1 MRQELKADVIIIGG
15 GVGGTAAALAA
26 AEAGMRVIL
35 TEETDWIGGQ
45 LTAQAVPPD
54 EHRWIERDM
63 GATAAY
69 LSFRNRV
76 RSYYRDNYPLAEQA
90 KNDPLLN
97 PGQGWVSR
105 LCHEPR
111 VALRVLEDMLAPFV
125 NSGRVDIR
133 LGCAPVE
140 ARTEGD
146 RVVSVT
152 VRRIRGD
159 GGLRGSEEYTLKGAY
174 YLDATE
180 LGDLLP
186 LTGTEFVSGA
196 EARGD
201 TNEPHAP
208 EQADPLD
215 MQAITHVAA
224 LDYAE
229 GGTFTIPKPEQYDFW
244 KSYRPFYS
252 PYPMLS
258 WETVNPEDVTKTKRF
273 TLFPNDR
280 GIVSLWDYRR
290 IVEPRQLDKPLY
302 DGPVSLLNW
311 PQNDYFLGPIIGV
324 PERERSERLEAAR
337 QLTLSLVYWLQ
348 TEAPRLDG
356 GTGYPGLRLRG
367 DMLGTS
373 DGLAKSP
380 YIRESRRIRPVYRIT
395 EADVS
400 AECRGRLGIRRYE
413 DSVGVGSYALDVHVT
428 TVSRRGYYIPSLP
441 YEIPLGALLPI
452 RMTNLLPACKNIG
465 TTQVT
470 NSCYRLHPTEWNI
483 GEAAG
488 SLAAYAIRHGVL
500 PRDVRCDAPHLKR
513 FQQQLAGRG
522 VQLHWPEE
530 AEAEAMLGLV

>member
-1 MRQELKADVIIIGG
+1 MRHELEADVIILGG
-15 GVGGTAAALAA
+15 GLGGTAAALAA
-26 AEAGMRVIL
+26 AEAGMRVVM

-54 EHRWIERDM
+54 EHKWIERDI
-63 GATAAY
+63 GATASY
-69 LSFRNRV
+69 LAFRNRV
-76 RSYYRDNYPLAEQA
+76 RAYYRDNYPLTDQA
-90 KNDPLLN
+90 SNDPLLN
-97 PGQGWVSR
+97 PGRGWVSR
-105 LCHEPR
+105 LCHEPK
-111 VALRVLEDMLAPFV
+111 VALRVLEDMLAPYV
-125 NSGRVDIR
+125 NSGRLVILR
-133 LGCAPVE
+133 CFAPAE

-146 RVVSVT
+146 RVSSVT
-152 VRRIRGD
+152 VRRT
-159 GGLRGSEEYTLKGAY
+159 GGAVGWGGREEWTLKGSY

-180 LGDLLP
+180 FGDLLP
-186 LTGTEFVSGA
+186 MTGTEYVSGA
-196 EARGD
+196 EARDD

-224 LDYAE
+224 LDYVE
-229 GGTFTIPKPEQYDFW
+229 GGSFIIPKPEQYDFW
-244 KSYRPFYS
+244 RSYRPFYS

-258 WETVNPEDVTKTKRF
+258 WDTVNPEDATKTKSF
-273 TLFPNDR
+273 TMFPNDR

-290 IVEPRQLDKPLY
+290 IVDPSLLAKPLY
-302 DGPVSLLNW
+302 DGPVTLLNW
-311 PQNDYFLGPIIGV
+311 PQNDYFLGPVIGV
-324 PERERSERLEAAR
+324 TERERRERLEAAR

-356 GTGYPGLRLRG
+356 GAGYPGVRLRG
-367 DMLGTS
+367 DMLGTP

-380 YIRESRRIRPVYRIT
+380 YVREGRRIRAAYRIT

-400 AECRGRLGIRRYE
+400 AEWRGKQGIRRYE

-441 YEIPLGALLPI
+441 YEIPLGALLPV
-452 RMTNLLPACKNIG
+452 RMKNLLPACKNIG

-488 SLAAYAIRHGVL
+488 ALAAYAIGHGVL
-500 PRDVRCDAPHLKR
+500 PREVREDAEHLR
-513 FQQQLAGRG
+513 RYRRTLAARG

-530 AEAEAMLGLV
+530 AEAEAMAGFA